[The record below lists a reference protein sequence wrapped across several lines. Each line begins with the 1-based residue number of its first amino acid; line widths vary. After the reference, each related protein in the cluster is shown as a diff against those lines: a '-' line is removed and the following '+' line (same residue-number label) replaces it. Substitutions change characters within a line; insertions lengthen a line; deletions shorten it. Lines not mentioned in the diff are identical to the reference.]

1 MNLSRNKRPL
11 YVQIK
16 NIIKDRI
23 LHGQYPLDT
32 NIPPEP
38 RLEEEF
44 GVSKITVRGAIKEL
58 VQEGYLEPSSGRGTR
73 VIRNT
78 KAAKRSTW
86 KSFTELL
93 VEEGHAMQKKLLATA
108 AVSYEPETEQHRLFG
123 DAGLRVERLYLLD
136 GAPYIHYAH
145 YLPAMLENAD
155 LSGLAEHS
163 LYGFL
168 EENGIVLAR
177 FRDAFAVSAA
187 PAGVAEQLNL
197 AVGTPLLKRL
207 RYAYD
212 EAGGVVEYSEG
223 YYNTALQHYVVNYDG

>member
-1 MNLSRNKRPL
+1 M
-11 YVQIK
+11 QIK
-16 NIIKDRI
+16 NILKDRI

-44 GVSKITVRGAIKEL
+44 GVSKITIRGAIKEL

-93 VEEGHAMQKKLLATA
+93 VEEGHAMQKRLLGAAT
-108 AVSYEPETEQHRLFG
+108 VRHETGSEQHRLLG
-123 DAGLRVERLYLLD
+123 DGGLRIERLYLLD

-145 YLPAMLENAD
+145 YLPERLEKAD
-155 LSGLAEHS
+155 LSGLAEQS

-177 FRDAFAVSAA
+177 FRDAFAVTSA
-187 PAGVAEQLNL
+187 PAGIAEQLNL
-197 AVGTPLLKRL
+197 AAGAPLLKRQ

-223 YYNTALQHYVVNYDG
+223 YYNTALQHYVVNYDV

>member
-16 NIIKDRI
+16 NILKDRI
-23 LHGQYPLDT
+23 LHGQYPLET

-44 GVSKITVRGAIKEL
+44 GVSKITIRGAIKEL
-58 VQEGYLEPSSGRGTR
+58 VQEGYLETSSGRGTK

-78 KAAKRSTW
+78 STTKRSTW

-93 VEEGHAMQKKLLATA
+93 VEEGHAMQKKLLGTA
-108 AVSYEPETEQHRLFG
+108 FVRHEPGSELHRLFG
-123 DAGLRVERLYLLD
+123 GESVKVERLYLLD
-136 GAPYIHYAH
+136 GAPYIHYTH
-145 YLPAMLENAD
+145 YVPAKLEKAD
-155 LSGLAEHS
+155 LSVLAEQS

-168 EENGIVLAR
+168 EENDVVLTR

-187 PAGVAEQLNL
+187 PAGIAEQLNL
-197 AVGTPLLKRL
+197 AEGAPLLKRL

-212 EAGGVVEYSEG
+212 EAGAVVEYSEG
-223 YYNTALQHYVVNYDG
+223 YYNTALQHYVVNYDV

>member
-1 MNLSRNKRPL
+1 M
-11 YVQIK
+11 QIK
-16 NIIKDRI
+16 NILKDRI

-44 GVSKITVRGAIKEL
+44 GVSKITIRGAIKEL

-73 VIRNT
+73 VVRNT
-78 KAAKRSTW
+78 KAVKRSTR

-93 VEEGHAMQKKLLATA
+93 VEEGHAMRKKLLSA
-108 AVSYEPETEQHRLFG
+108 AIARHEPETEQRRLHG
-123 DAGLRVERLYLLD
+123 EAGIKVERLYLLD
-136 GAPYIHYAH
+136 EAPYIHYAH
-145 YLPAMLENAD
+145 YLPARLEKAD
-155 LSGLAEHS
+155 LSALAEQS

-168 EENGIVLAR
+168 EESGIVLAS

-187 PAGVAEQLNL
+187 PSDVASHLRL
-197 AVGTPLLKRL
+197 TPGAPVLKRL

-212 EAGGVVEYSEG
+212 EAGAVVEYSEG
-223 YYNTALQHYVVNYDG
+223 YYNTALQHYVVNYEA

>member
-16 NIIKDRI
+16 NILKDRI
-23 LHGQYPLDT
+23 LHGQYPLDA

-44 GVSKITVRGAIKEL
+44 GVSKITIRGAIKEL
-58 VQEGYLEPSSGRGTR
+58 VQEGYLETSSGRGTK

-78 KAAKRSTW
+78 STTKRSTW

-93 VEEGHAMQKKLLATA
+93 VEEGHAMQKKLLGASF
-108 AVSYEPETEQHRLFG
+108 VRHEPDSEPHRLFG
-123 DAGLRVERLYLLD
+123 DEGVKVERLYLLD

-145 YLPAMLENAD
+145 YLPARLEKAD
-155 LSGLAEHS
+155 LSALKEQS

-168 EENGIVLAR
+168 EESGIVLTG

-187 PAGVAEQLNL
+187 PPDVAEHLGL
-197 AVGTPLLKRL
+197 APGAPVLKRL

-212 EAGGVVEYSEG
+212 EAGDVVEYSEG
-223 YYNTALQHYVVNYDG
+223 YYNTGLQHYVVNYDV